1 MAVMDILIYPDPP
14 LNEVALPIVKF
25 GPELKKL
32 SEDML
37 ETMEE
42 GNGVGLAGPQ
52 VGLRQQI
59 FVLCEPEGE
68 PMCLVNPEIVEMDG
82 KAYGEE
88 GCLSLPELWAQVPR
102 ATHIHVRA
110 QDVEGNPLDFEAHD
124 FLARIIQHEYDHLQG
139 KVFPDRLDAMTRE
152 SVFSEWEDVRAR
164 ILDESSVTK

>member
-1 MAVMDILIYPDPP
+1 MALMDVLIYPDPP

-25 GPELKKL
+25 DSELNKL
-32 SEDML
+32 ASAML
-37 ETMEE
+37 ETMEA

-52 VGLRQQI
+52 VGLRRQL

-88 GCLSLPELWAQVPR
+88 GCLSLPGLWAQVPR

-110 QDVEGNPLDFEAHD
+110 QDVEGNSLDFEAED

-139 KVFPDRLDAMTRE
+139 KVFPDRLDTMTRE
-152 SVFSEWEDVRAR
+152 SVFSEWDEIRLR
-164 ILDESSVTK
+164 ILNEPSIVK